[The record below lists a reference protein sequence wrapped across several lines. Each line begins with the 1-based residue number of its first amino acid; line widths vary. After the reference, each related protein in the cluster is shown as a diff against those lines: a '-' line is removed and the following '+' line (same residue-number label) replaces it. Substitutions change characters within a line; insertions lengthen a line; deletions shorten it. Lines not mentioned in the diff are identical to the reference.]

1 VSARSPLSNGQPGN
15 SFSPGADRF
24 DPAGSAGP
32 PDTVPAGTGGTGGTG
47 GASLAEF
54 VGVTKHFSGS
64 RLWGNGSPPVQAVA
78 GVDLA
83 IPAGKT
89 IGVVGE
95 SGCGKSTLGRLL
107 VGLEHPTSGQI
118 CLKGRD
124 LASFSHAE
132 RKAARFDVQMMFQD
146 PYASLNPRMSVLR
159 TIEEPLRAQG
169 ALTRGQRRAA
179 VTRLVSEVGLSTNQL
194 DRFPHELSGGQRQR
208 VGLAR
213 ALATNAALIVADEPV
228 SALDVSVRS
237 QILKLMTALQDEHG
251 LAYLMISHDLA
262 VVRWIADHIF
272 VMYLG
277 KIVESGNRADL
288 FERPSHHYTKA
299 LIDAVPEPDPGR
311 PPTGPRITGELP
323 SAAHPPSG
331 CRFRTRCPAAQPRC
345 SEEEPTLRSFGGV
358 HRAACHFPLMAPPST
373 PLSAVAAPSTPLRPA
388 EPGPSRKEPSS

>member
-1 VSARSPLSNGQPGN
+1 MT
-15 SFSPGADRF
+15 ADA
-24 DPAGSAGP
+24 PGP
-32 PDTVPAGTGGTGGTG
+32 PVPGG
-47 GASLAEF
+47 GALAEF

-64 RLWGNGSPPVQAVA
+64 RLWGTGGSPVQAVA

-83 IPAGKT
+83 IPASRT

-107 VGLEHPTSGQI
+107 VGLEQPTSGQI
-118 CLKGRD
+118 RVRGKDR
-124 LASFSHAE
+124 ASLSREE
-132 RKAARFDVQMMFQD
+132 RTAVRFDVQMMFQD

-159 TIEEPLRAQG
+159 IIEEPLRA
-169 ALTRGQRRAA
+169 RGGMSHAERRAR
-179 VTRLVSEVGLSTNQL
+179 VTILMGEVGLSANQL

-277 KIVESGNRADL
+277 KIVESGNRDDL
-288 FERPSHHYTKA
+288 FERPAHHYTKA
-299 LIDAVPEPDPGR
+299 LIDAVPEPDPAH
-311 PPTGPRITGELP
+311 PPAGARITGELP
-323 SAAHPPSG
+323 SAANPPSG
-331 CRFRTRCPAAQPRC
+331 CRFRTRCPATQPIC
-345 SEEEPTLRSFGGV
+345 AAEEPVLRPFGGG
-358 HRAACHFPLMAPPST
+358 HRAACHFPLTAPAFSSGANPPS
-373 PLSAVAAPSTPLRPA
+373 
-388 EPGPSRKEPSS
+388 EPSPFVAR